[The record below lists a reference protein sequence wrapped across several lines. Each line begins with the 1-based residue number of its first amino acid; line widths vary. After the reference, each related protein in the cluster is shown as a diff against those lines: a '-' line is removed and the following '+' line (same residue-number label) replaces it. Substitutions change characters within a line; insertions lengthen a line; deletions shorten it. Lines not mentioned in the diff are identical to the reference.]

1 MKSLYESALS
11 GITSMLDKQIG
22 TYEDQKSAAVDSLEA
37 ERDARIEVL
46 ETQKEQYEEQIKL
59 IDEQIEAKEKIIDGI
74 NEEIDAIKDANEQ
87 RKREIDLEKS
97 KYELER
103 MMNQRT
109 ILQYSADKG
118 MHYTQDTDGVR
129 DARQTVEDAE
139 LEIEIAG
146 ISGNDEPED
155 LKYFFHDKFQG
166 KIFQT
171 DFIVNPLFFLY
182 NKVIT
187 NAPC

>member
-1 MKSLYESALS
+1 
-11 GITSMLDKQIG
+11 MLDKQIG

-109 ILQYSADKG
+109 ILQYSADRG
-118 MHYTQDTDGVR
+118 MHYT
-129 DARQTVEDAE
+129 
-139 LEIEIAG
+139 
-146 ISGNDEPED
+146 
-155 LKYFFHDKFQG
+155 HFQR
-166 KIFQT
+166 KIFQAY
-171 DFIVNPLFFLY
+171 FIVNPLFFLY

-187 NAPC
+187 NAPYTISQAFQK